1 MKGLLLMLG
10 GIVLAAVPGTAG
22 VIFQLGNI
30 PQSNEENV
38 LFSTTQTGT
47 TVNGITNQTNTMV
60 DFSSTTDTL
69 MTTANG
75 QAILT
80 AQDGLINNV
89 MISLANGGTFDD
101 LILNPFSGG
110 TAAGPATISVVTND
124 GSSSFS
130 FSYPGGLGNGQNF
143 VTITTTNGETIKSAT
158 IDSSDGFSTLDQVRI
173 SGIGSSGTSTPEP
186 GTFLLMAG
194 ALLGLVGI
202 IGRNR
207 RASQKES

>member
-1 MKGLLLMLG
+1 MKGLLLMFG

-30 PQSNEENV
+30 PQSDEENV
-38 LFSTTQTGT
+38 LFNTTQSASMVT
-47 TVNGITNQTNTMV
+47 GITNQTSTVVN
-60 DFSSTTDTL
+60 FSSTADVL

-75 QAILT
+75 QASIT
-80 AQDGLINNV
+80 AQDGLINDV
-89 MISLANGGTFDD
+89 TISLANGGSFSD

-130 FSYPGGLGNGQNF
+130 FSYPGGLGAGQNF
-143 VTITTTNGETIKSAT
+143 VTITTTGGEMIESAT
-158 IDSSDGFSTLDQVRI
+158 ITSSDGFSTLDQVRI
-173 SGIGSSGTSTPEP
+173 SGLSGSIGEAPEP

-207 RASQKES
+207 RISHKEG